1 MIDRRSRGMTPPWIS
16 IALILC
22 FACACL
28 WFAPRQNIWI
38 DESTQLSGITLSPGS
53 LVQWLAGT
61 DTARFGVPGDRMPP
75 LGYLIDWA
83 WWNGVSQSIA
93 GFRLFH
99 AALVVVALGIVAWVE
114 RTYVGGR
121 WAVIGLVF
129 LAVSP
134 KTIQFAVELRA
145 YPMLFAMAC
154 IQAALFLRMVAAR
167 GAPTSRSLVVFGLAC
182 IATCFIHFFG
192 VVATGAYFG
201 ALLLRFLRTS
211 PARIVVAGIATM
223 IPTLGLKPFVTGA
236 TALSDVPV
244 IGTSPVQYVLQL
256 FAGSAYLVLPV
267 VGVLFI
273 GGCLVLLALGVT
285 GAAMRLAARRTE
297 PVDHMVV
304 VALLGVGAT
313 VLPHFF
319 IHSFD
324 TLKPSYSIWL
334 LPVLALIIAS
344 GARFAARPGPGL
356 DAGRGGRSI
365 WFRRGVQASV
375 AALALGATIS
385 TAIFLLRADWYVHG
399 PANAIA
405 TARQGLPADTPIVY
419 VGADTYAY
427 GYFPTVYLS
436 QRRANQWLAQGGGV
450 RRLPDGAV
458 QPWSALSGYAN
469 ILVVEIMPRRYGD
482 LGQCLRGAC
491 PLFDRSPVQTEIST
505 TGSWREAAA
514 TRTFGY
520 YDASITRMSAA
531 R

>member
-1 MIDRRSRGMTPPWIS
+1 MTPPWIS
-16 IALILC
+16 IALILV
-22 FACACL
+22 FALACL
-28 WFAPRQNIWI
+28 WFAPRQNVWI
-38 DESTQLSGITLSPGS
+38 DESTQLSGITLSPGA
-53 LVQWLAGT
+53 LLQWLAGT
-61 DTARFGVPGDRMPP
+61 DTSRFGVPGDRMPP
-75 LGYLIDWA
+75 LGYLIDSA
-83 WWNGVSQSIA
+83 WWNGVSQSVT

-99 AALVVVALGIVAWVE
+99 GALVVAALGLFAWAE

-129 LAVSP
+129 LVVSP
-134 KTIQFAVELRA
+134 KTIQLAVELRA
-145 YPMLFAMAC
+145 YPMLFAMTC
-154 IQAALFLRMVAAR
+154 IQAVLFLRMAAAR
-167 GAPTSRSLVVFGLAC
+167 TAPTTRSLVMFGLVC
-182 IATCFIHFFG
+182 IATCFVHFFG
-192 VVATGAYFG
+192 VVATCAYFG

-211 PARIVVAGIATM
+211 PARIVTAGVATM

-236 TALSDVPV
+236 TALSNVPV

-267 VGVLFI
+267 AGALFI
-273 GGCLVLLALGVT
+273 AGCLVLLSLGVI
-285 GAAMRLAARRTE
+285 GAITRLAARRTE

-304 VALLGVGAT
+304 VAVLGVAAT

-334 LPVLALIIAS
+334 LPVLALIMAS
-344 GARFAARPGPGL
+344 GARYAARNEAGSGAGL
-356 DAGRGGRSI
+356 NAKRGVWI
-365 WFRRGVQASV
+365 RRGVQASV
-375 AALALGATIS
+375 AALVLGAAIS

-436 QRRANQWLAQGGGV
+436 QRRANQWLAEGGGV

-458 QPWSALSGYAN
+458 QPWSTLSGYAN
-469 ILVVEIMPRRYGD
+469 IVVVEIMPRRYGD

-491 PLFDRSPVQTEIST
+491 PSFDRSPVQAEISA

-514 TRTFGY
+514 ARTFGY
-520 YDASITRMSAA
+520 YDASITRMAA
-531 R
+531 SGR